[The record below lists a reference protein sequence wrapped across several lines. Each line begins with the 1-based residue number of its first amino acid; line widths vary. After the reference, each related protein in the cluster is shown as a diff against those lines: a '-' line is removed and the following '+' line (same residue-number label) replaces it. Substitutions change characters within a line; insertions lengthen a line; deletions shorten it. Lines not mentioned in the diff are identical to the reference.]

1 MMEHRQNVINAYD
14 NTIVKT
20 DDFLAK
26 LYAQLKDY
34 DAIVVYV
41 SDHGQ
46 LLGEHGR
53 FLHAIGGTGTEYP
66 EQKNI
71 PFFFWYSDLFAEKHG
86 DIVAALKQ
94 ASTSGK
100 IFTHDYLYHTVIA
113 LGGIRSKAVEPQLD
127 ITGLGTLD

>member
-1 MMEHRQNVINAYD
+1 MEHRQNVINAYD

-53 FLHAIGGTGTEYP
+53 FYM
-66 EQKNI
+66 
-71 PFFFWYSDLFAEKHG
+71 
-86 DIVAALKQ
+86 
-94 ASTSGK
+94 
-100 IFTHDYLYHTVIA
+100 
-113 LGGIRSKAVEPQLD
+113 R
-127 ITGLGTLD
+127 